1 MALKESENFKY
12 CGRVFTREEIELIRG
27 LIAAEPRRNRAQL
40 SRVACDELRW
50 FSPNGRRKDMSC
62 RVAMLRMERDG
73 LITLPPPQKGN
84 GNGHNRPRLT
94 SASAPRAPISLSG
107 GQVAKLVFQCVDSRR
122 DSLLWNEL
130 IQRHHYLR
138 YKPLPGAQLRYLV
151 FSGSHLLAALGF
163 GASAWKVAPR
173 DQWIGWSEEERRHNL
188 HLVVNNARYLILPW
202 IRSPNLASR
211 ILSGVARQLPG
222 DWESRYHYSPVLLET
237 FVERERFQGTC
248 YRAAN
253 WIHVGHTQGRGKLDR
268 KYQRLLPV
276 KEIFLYPLRRDFR
289 RRLCSLSCSEQ
300 GGG

>member
-1 MALKESENFKY
+1 
-12 CGRVFTREEIELIRG
+12 
-27 LIAAEPRRNRAQL
+27 
-40 SRVACDELRW
+40 
-50 FSPNGRRKDMSC
+50 
-62 RVAMLRMERDG
+62 
-73 LITLPPPQKGN
+73 
-84 GNGHNRPRLT
+84 
-94 SASAPRAPISLSG
+94 
-107 GQVAKLVFQCVDSRR
+107 
-122 DSLLWNEL
+122 LLWNEL
-130 IQRHHYLR
+130 IERHHYLR

-173 DQWIGWSEEERRHNL
+173 DRWIGWSAEERRHNL

-211 ILSGVARQLPG
+211 ILAGVARQLPR

-253 WIHVGHTQGRGKLDR
+253 WMHVGHTQGRGKLDR
-268 KYQRLLPV
+268 QGQRLLPV

-289 RRLCSLSCSEQ
+289 RRLCSLSQQ
-300 GGG
+300 GEG